1 MSSHNNND
9 EKIVIAM
16 TTKGPRTYMERAGLM
31 KDVELA
37 VGAPVTVTLNIHM
50 DLDIVNG
57 VRGVLEG
64 IVLDECE
71 RQIGSNEE
79 LA

>member
-1 MSSHNNND
+1 
-9 EKIVIAM
+9 
-16 TTKGPRTYMERAGLM
+16 M

-37 VGAPVTVTLNIHM
+37 VGTPVMVTLNIHM

-57 VRGVLEG
+57 VRGVLKG

-71 RQIGSNEE
+71 
-79 LA
+79 